1 MSIVAVLAASS
12 LLAMAPEPRTGP
24 EVFAPGEISG
34 PVSVDAATFTPDG
47 QTVFFDESVG
57 AASTIMVSSRRQG
70 VWSVPQI
77 APFSGRWSD
86 KDPSMAPD
94 GSFLIFGSN
103 RPPAPGGKI
112 LDAVHPDGKVSVGQG
127 NHLWRVD
134 RKGSGWSAPV
144 RLPDEINDS
153 GRIFSA
159 SVVGDGS
166 VYFQRPDPASLTF
179 HIFRSQ
185 YRDGRYQAP
194 TMILIG
200 PASADQR
207 DPAVAPDESFMVFS
221 GNYTSRRGANRL
233 YIAFRKGDGW
243 EPPIDLGDAI
253 NHDGAEGPHL
263 GPGART
269 VYYDSSASTTAAF
282 PRSSA
287 QAQRDVARARRWD
300 NGNSH
305 LWRVS
310 LTPWLNAHRG
320 VTP

>member
-1 MSIVAVLAASS
+1 MSIVAVLAAGS
-12 LLAMAPEPRTGP
+12 LLSSAAESRTEPR
-24 EVFAPGEISG
+24 VFAPGEISG
-34 PVSVDAATFTPDG
+34 PVSVDSATFTPDG
-47 QTVFFDESVG
+47 RTVVFDESVG
-57 AASTIMVSSRRQG
+57 AASTIMVSSRRG
-70 VWSVPQI
+70 GAWSVPRI

-103 RPPAPGGKI
+103 RPSESGGKT

-127 NHLWRVD
+127 DHLWRVD
-134 RKGSGWSAPV
+134 RRGAGWSAPV
-144 RLPDEINDS
+144 RLPDEVNDTA
-153 GRIFSA
+153 RIFSA
-159 SVVGDGS
+159 SVVADGS
-166 VYFQRPDPASLTF
+166 VYFQRPDPVSLTF

-207 DPAVAPDESFMVFS
+207 DPAVAPDESFIVFS
-221 GNYTSRRGANRL
+221 ANYTSKRGANRL
-233 YIAFRKGDGW
+233 YIAFRKADGW
-243 EPPIDLGDAI
+243 EPPIDLGDAV

-263 GPGART
+263 GPDART
-269 VYYDSSASTTAAF
+269 VYYDSSASTAVAF
-282 PRSSA
+282 PRSPA
-287 QAQRDVARARRWD
+287 QARRDLARARRWD

-310 LTPWLNAHRG
+310 LAPWLNAHG
-320 VTP
+320 GAVQ